1 MVTHHSIS
9 LSITL
14 EGHHHH
20 QAQHCSIIAN
30 IGQRREHRQHQL
42 LDPCKSFTNTIPAP
56 PYHRRSKMKMI
67 QIMRDHKVPKADGN
81 GSIGKYR
88 KASFPND
95 VTARKQ
101 LESRDEELIEERYD
115 GDAASDERRGVDISH
130 DLSQRLE
137 EAVLLKKEDKM
148 IAAAEL
154 LDGID
159 PNYFEP
165 VHHIIV
171 KEARVL
177 RGVLRD
183 CSSNPNHE
191 GWTKRVEKHGKYH
204 FSLETK
210 LKRYNY
216 SDGCTDTYDVLTF
229 RVVTPIESS
238 MLVPVLSVL
247 NESELYCSW
256 APRFKVPK
264 LGVSKSEKLLQL
276 ERCSQIALL
285 EVDHPWPIGTREMI
299 IKSIAC
305 DDVSTTTS
313 KIVASLQTMDIE
325 NDGKN
330 TMVRILLCTYCQK
343 YSRSNSIDVT

>member
-1 MVTHHSIS
+1 
-9 LSITL
+9 
-14 EGHHHH
+14 
-20 QAQHCSIIAN
+20 
-30 IGQRREHRQHQL
+30 
-42 LDPCKSFTNTIPAP
+42 
-56 PYHRRSKMKMI
+56 MKMI
-67 QIMRDHKVPKADGN
+67 QIMHDHKVPKADG
-81 GSIGKYR
+81 SIGKYH
-88 KASFPND
+88 KVSFPND

-101 LESRDEELIEERYD
+101 LESRDEELTYERYD

-130 DLSQRLE
+130 DRSQRLE

-183 CSSNPNHE
+183 CSSNPNHDE

-210 LKRYNY
+210 LKRY
-216 SDGCTDTYDVLTF
+216 SDGCTDTHDVLTF

-256 APRFKVPK
+256 APRLKVPR

-299 IKSIAC
+299 VKTIAC
-305 DDVSTTTS
+305 DDVSTPTS
-313 KIVASLQTMDIE
+313 KIVASLQTMDVE
-325 NDGKN
+325 NDGEKKFAQLSCHLA
-330 TMVRILLCTYCQK
+330 MLRLCVYLLPKILTIK
-343 YSRSNSIDVT
+343 FN

>member
-1 MVTHHSIS
+1 
-9 LSITL
+9 
-14 EGHHHH
+14 
-20 QAQHCSIIAN
+20 
-30 IGQRREHRQHQL
+30 
-42 LDPCKSFTNTIPAP
+42 
-56 PYHRRSKMKMI
+56 MKMI
-67 QIMRDHKVPKADGN
+67 QIMRHHKVLKADGRN
-81 GSIGKYR
+81 YH

-95 VTARKQ
+95 VAARKQ
-101 LESRDEELIEERYD
+101 LESRDEELTDERYD

-130 DLSQRLE
+130 DLSQRLQ

-183 CSSNPNHE
+183 CSSNPNHDE

-256 APRFKVPK
+256 APRLKVPK

-299 IKSIAC
+299 VKTIAC
-305 DDVSTTTS
+305 DDVSTPTS
-313 KIVASLQTMDIE
+313 KIVTSLQTMDVE
-325 NDGKN
+325 NDGEKKFAQLSCHLA
-330 TMVRILLCTYCQK
+330 MLRLCVYLLPKIILTIK
-343 YSRSNSIDVT
+343 FN

>member
-1 MVTHHSIS
+1 
-9 LSITL
+9 
-14 EGHHHH
+14 
-20 QAQHCSIIAN
+20 
-30 IGQRREHRQHQL
+30 
-42 LDPCKSFTNTIPAP
+42 
-56 PYHRRSKMKMI
+56 MKMI
-67 QIMRDHKVPKADGN
+67 QIVRDHKVPKADS
-81 GSIGKYR
+81 SIGKYH
-88 KASFPND
+88 KASFPNY
-95 VTARKQ
+95 VAARKQ
-101 LESRDEELIEERYD
+101 LESRDEELTEERYD

-130 DLSQRLE
+130 DLSQRLQ
-137 EAVLLKKEDKM
+137 EAVRLKKEDKM

-183 CSSNPNHE
+183 CSSNPDHDE

-210 LKRYNY
+210 LKRYNG

-229 RVVTPIESS
+229 RLVTQIESS

-256 APRFKVPK
+256 LPRLKVPK

-276 ERCSQIALL
+276 ERCSQIMLL

-299 IKSIAC
+299 LKAIAC
-305 DDVSTTTS
+305 DDVSTPTS
-313 KIVASLQTMDIE
+313 KIVASFQTMDVE
-325 NDGKN
+325 NDGEKKFAQLSYHLAIFRLC
-330 TMVRILLCTYCQK
+330 VCTYCQ
-343 YSRSNSIDVT
+343 ITHDQTHLM

>member
-1 MVTHHSIS
+1 
-9 LSITL
+9 
-14 EGHHHH
+14 
-20 QAQHCSIIAN
+20 
-30 IGQRREHRQHQL
+30 
-42 LDPCKSFTNTIPAP
+42 
-56 PYHRRSKMKMI
+56 
-67 QIMRDHKVPKADGN
+67 MRHHKVLKAD
-81 GSIGKYR
+81 GSIGKYH

-95 VTARKQ
+95 VSARKQ
-101 LESRDEELIEERYD
+101 LESRDEELTDERYD
-115 GDAASDERRGVDISH
+115 GDAASDERRGVDISY
-130 DLSQRLE
+130 DLSQRLQ

-183 CSSNPNHE
+183 CSSNPNHDE

-216 SDGCTDTYDVLTF
+216 SDGCTDNYDVLTF

-256 APRFKVPK
+256 APRLKVPK

-299 IKSIAC
+299 VKTIAC
-305 DDVSTTTS
+305 DDVSTPTS
-313 KIVASLQTMDIE
+313 KIVTSLQTMDVE
-325 NDGKN
+325 NDGEKKFAQLSCHLA
-330 TMVRILLCTYCQK
+330 MLRLCVYLLPKIILTIK
-343 YSRSNSIDVT
+343 FN